1 MGDSPSSHFLQCY
14 AWLSV
19 SRGWEAKR
27 ERETPPVCLP
37 QGTLQLERTPLSFSS
52 LPFSIPPFPF
62 SLCRVACLSSLPCS
76 IWAWEGWISPPCMSL
91 DNIWIAT
98 GGGRGLERRT
108 EAARTKEKERKYR
121 LHPGGFHHSC
131 QRLAILE
138 NNGQR

>member
-98 GGGRGLERRT
+98 GGGRGLETDPGSENQRKGKEISIASRGIPSLLP
-108 EAARTKEKERKYR
+108 AACD
-121 LHPGGFHHSC
+121 P
-131 QRLAILE
+131 
-138 NNGQR
+138 